1 MMNKRTGGENFMNN
15 PSTSYPDRRYPVG
28 IQTFSEIIEKGY
40 VYIDKTD
47 LMWRMQQMSKYIF
60 LSRPRRFGKSLL
72 TTTLC
77 SFFEGRRDLFEGLKV
92 MELEK
97 EWKQYPVLHIDVS
110 MAKAQ
115 ENEELLSNAL
125 FRQLEP
131 YTEIYGAKASELT
144 PGAVFSGLIRRA
156 YEQTGSQVVVVI
168 DEYDAPLLEV
178 LHENER
184 LDGYR
189 RVMQEFYQCL
199 KANEAMIRFC
209 FITGITKFSQLSI
222 FSTLNNITNIS
233 LDPQFAAIC
242 GITGEEIDTQMQPD
256 VERLAAEYECS
267 PQQMREMLREAYDG
281 YRFSRKSPDIYNPF
295 SLMKAFNQ
303 LRLNNWWFES
313 GTPSYLIRQMRR
325 FRTDITKLDG
335 LEAPASAFDQPTE
348 NMLDALPLL
357 YQSGYMTIK
366 DYDFYT
372 QSYTLGI
379 PNKEVRV
386 GFTEGLLPIVTGVR
400 GSDVQMGFAA
410 RFWKALRADDTDLAL
425 RELQAYLEELPYVEG
440 FKKKLEEVS
449 TAEGFYEWS
458 FYLIFSMLNVYVQT
472 QVKCARGKAD
482 MVVFMPD
489 AIYVMELK
497 INGTAQ
503 DALDQINDRGYALR
517 YATDGR
523 RIVKAGIGFSVEKRA
538 MTGYIIEN

>member
-1 MMNKRTGGENFMNN
+1 MTHPSN
-15 PSTSYPDRRYPVG
+15 PYPDERRYPVG
-28 IQTFSEIIEKGY
+28 IQTFSEIITKGY

-47 LMWRMQQMSKYIF
+47 LMWRMTRLSKYIF

-77 SFFEGRRDLFEGLKV
+77 SFFRGERNLFEGLKV

-97 EWKQYPVLHIDVS
+97 EWQSYPVLHIDVS
-110 MAKAQ
+110 MAKGQ
-115 ENEELLSNAL
+115 ENVEMLRNAL
-125 FRQLEP
+125 LRRLEP
-131 YTEIYGAKASELT
+131 LSERYGSMPNELT
-144 PGAVFSGLIRRA
+144 PGAVFDGLIRRA
-156 YEQTGSQVVVVI
+156 YEQTGRQVVVVI

-178 LHENER
+178 LHEEEQ
-184 LDGYR
+184 LYGYR

-233 LDPQFAAIC
+233 LDPEFAAIC
-242 GITGEEIDTQMQPD
+242 GITGEEIDTQMKPD
-256 VERLAAEYECS
+256 VERLAAEYECTADE
-267 PQQMREMLREAYDG
+267 MRQMLRDTYDG
-281 YRFSRKSPDIYNPF
+281 YHFAGKSPDIYNPF

-303 LRLNNWWFES
+303 RRLDNWWFES
-313 GTPSYLIRQMRR
+313 GTPSYLIRQMRH
-325 FRTDITKLDG
+325 FRTDITKLDD
-335 LEAPASAFDQPTE
+335 LQVPASAFDQPTE

-366 DYDFYT
+366 DYNFK
-372 QSYTLGI
+372 SRMYTLGL
-379 PNKEVRV
+379 PNMEVRV
-386 GFTEGLLPIVTGVR
+386 GFTEGLLPTVTGMR
-400 GSDVQMGFAA
+400 GSDVQRGFAV
-410 RFWKALRADDTDLAL
+410 RFWEALCANDTDLAL
-425 RELQAYLEELPYVEG
+425 RELQAYLEELPYIEG

-472 QVKCARGKAD
+472 QVKCARGRAD

-489 AIYVMELK
+489 TIYVIELK
-497 INGTAQ
+497 INGTAK
-503 DALDQINDRGYALR
+503 DALDQINDKGYARR

-538 MTGYIIEN
+538 MTEFIIED

>member
-1 MMNKRTGGENFMNN
+1 ME
-15 PSTSYPDRRYPVG
+15 RRYPVG
-28 IQTFSEIIEKGY
+28 IQTFSRLRSEGY

-47 LMWRMQQMSKYIF
+47 LMWRMTRLSPYIF

-92 MELEK
+92 MELER
-97 EWKQYPVLHIDVS
+97 EWVKYPVLHIDVS
-110 MAKAQ
+110 MAKGRDNSQ
-115 ENEELLSNAL
+115 ELRKALLMELKPLI
-125 FRQLEP
+125 
-131 YTEIYGAKASELT
+131 EIYGKDSDENT
-144 PGAVFSGLIRRA
+144 PGEVFSGLIRRA
-156 YEQTGSQVVVVI
+156 YKQTGRQVVVVI

-178 LHENER
+178 LHEEEQ
-184 LDGYR
+184 LPGYR

-233 LDPQFAAIC
+233 LDPEFAAIC

-256 VERLAAEYECS
+256 VARLAERYKCTPTE
-267 PQQMREMLREAYDG
+267 MREMLRQTYDG
-281 YRFSRKSPDIYNPF
+281 YHFSEESPDIYNPF

-303 LRLNNWWFES
+303 RQLRNFWFES
-313 GTPSYLIRQMRR
+313 GTPSYLLQQMRR
-325 FRTDITKLDG
+325 YRTDITKLDD
-335 LEAPASAFDQPTE
+335 LQVPASSFDQPTE
-348 NMLDALPLL
+348 NMRNALPLL
-357 YQSGYMTIK
+357 YQSGYVTIK
-366 DYDFYT
+366 DYDFLM
-372 QSYTLGI
+372 QEYTLGI

-386 GFTEGLLPIVTGVR
+386 GFTEGLLPTVTGLE
-400 GSDVQMGFAA
+400 GGDVQMGFAA

-425 RELQAYLEELPYVEG
+425 RELQAYLEGLPYVEG
-440 FKKKLEEVS
+440 FKKKLEEV
-449 TAEGFYEWS
+449 TVAEGFYEWT

-472 QVKCARGKAD
+472 QVKCANGRTD

-489 AIYVMELK
+489 TIYVMELK

-503 DALDQINDRGYALR
+503 DALQQIEDKGYAKR

-523 RIVKAGIGFSVEKRA
+523 RIVKAGMAFDTEKRSL
-538 MTGYIIEN
+538 TEYVIVDE

>member
-1 MMNKRTGGENFMNN
+1 MTE
-15 PSTSYPDRRYPVG
+15 RRKYPVG
-28 IQTFSEIIEKGY
+28 IQTFSRIISEGY

-47 LMWRMQQMSKYIF
+47 LMWEMTQLSKYIF

-72 TTTLC
+72 ATTLC
-77 SFFEGRRDLFEGLKV
+77 SFFAGRRDLFEGLKV
-92 MELEK
+92 MEMEQ
-97 EWKQYPVLHIDVS
+97 EWTQYPVLHIDVS
-110 MAKAQ
+110 MAKGKPD
-115 ENEELLSNAL
+115 EESLRRALLL
-125 FRQLEP
+125 QLKP
-131 YTEIYGAKASELT
+131 LTKLYGSDPSETL
-144 PGAVFSGLIRRA
+144 PGEVFSGLIHRA
-156 YEQTGSQVVVVI
+156 YEQTGHQVVVVI

-178 LHENER
+178 LHEEEQ
-184 LDGYR
+184 LPGYR
-189 RVMQEFYQCL
+189 YIMQEFYQCL

-233 LDPQFAAIC
+233 LDPEFAAIC

-256 VERLAAEYECS
+256 VARLAEEYEVT
-267 PQQMREMLREAYDG
+267 PAEMREMLRTTYDG
-281 YRFSRKSPDIYNPF
+281 YRFAGKSPDIYNPF

-303 LRLNNWWFES
+303 RQLRNFWFES
-313 GTPSYLIRQMRR
+313 GTPSYLIRQIQQ

-335 LEAPASAFDQPTE
+335 LQVPSSAFDQPTE
-348 NMLDALPLL
+348 NMRNALPLL
-357 YQSGYMTIK
+357 YQSGYLTIK
-366 DYDFYT
+366 SYDRLI
-372 QSYTLGI
+372 QEYTLGI

-386 GFTEGLLPIVTGVR
+386 GFTEGLLPLVTGLE

-425 RELQAYLEELPYVEG
+425 RELQAYLESLPYVKG
-440 FKKKLEEVS
+440 FKKKLEEVA
-449 TAEGFYEWS
+449 TAEFFYEWS

-472 QVKCARGKAD
+472 QVKCARGRAD

-489 AIYVMELK
+489 AIYVIELK

-503 DALDQINDRGYALR
+503 DALDQIEDKGYAKR

-523 RIVKAGIGFSVEKRA
+523 RIVKVGMGFSVEKRA
-538 MTGYIIEN
+538 MTEYIIQ

>member
-1 MMNKRTGGENFMNN
+1 MEKE
-15 PSTSYPDRRYPVG
+15 RRYPVG
-28 IQTFSEIIEKGY
+28 IQTFSRIIGEGY

-47 LMWRMQQMSKYIF
+47 LMWRMTRVSPFIF

-97 EWKQYPVLHIDVS
+97 EWTQYPVLHIDVS
-110 MAKAQ
+110 MAKGKPDEDALRRALMLQ
-115 ENEELLSNAL
+115 MEPLTDTYGVNPNEKL
-125 FRQLEP
+125 
-131 YTEIYGAKASELT
+131 
-144 PGAVFSGLIRRA
+144 PGEVFSGLIRRA
-156 YEQTGSQVVVVI
+156 YKQTGELVVVVI

-178 LHENER
+178 LHEEE
-184 LDGYR
+184 LLPAYR

-233 LDPQFAAIC
+233 LQPEFAAIC

-256 VERLAAEYECS
+256 VARLAEEYEVT
-267 PQQMREMLREAYDG
+267 PQEMREMLRDTYDG
-281 YRFSRKSPDIYNPF
+281 YRFSRNSPDIYNPF

-303 LRLNNWWFES
+303 RELQNYWFES
-313 GTPSYLIRQMRR
+313 GTPSYLIRQLRR
-325 FRTDITKLDG
+325 FRTDITKLDD
-335 LEAPASAFDQPTE
+335 LVVPSSAFDQPTE
-348 NMLDALPLL
+348 NMRNALPLL

-366 DYDFYT
+366 GYDRWE
-372 QSYTLGI
+372 QAYTLGI

-386 GFTEGLLPIVTGVR
+386 GFTEGLLPTVTGME
-400 GSDVQMGFAA
+400 GSDVQMGFAL
-410 RFWKALRADDTDLAL
+410 RFWRALRKSDTDLAL
-425 RELQAYLEELPYVEG
+425 RELQAYLESLPYIEG
-440 FKKKLEEVS
+440 FKKKLEEVT

-472 QVKCARGKAD
+472 QVKCARGRAD

-497 INGTAQ
+497 INGTAR
-503 DALDQINDRGYALR
+503 DALDQIEQKGYALR

-523 RIVKAGIGFSVEKRA
+523 RIVKVGMGFSVEKRA
-538 MTGYIIEN
+538 MTEFIIGQE

>member
-1 MMNKRTGGENFMNN
+1 MEKE
-15 PSTSYPDRRYPVG
+15 RRYPVG
-28 IQTFSEIIEKGY
+28 IQTFSRIIGEGY

-47 LMWRMQQMSKYIF
+47 LMWRMTRVSPFIF

-97 EWKQYPVLHIDVS
+97 EWTQYPVLHIDVS
-110 MAKAQ
+110 MAKGQKDEDMLSRA
-115 ENEELLSNAL
+115 LLL
-125 FRQLEP
+125 QLKP
-131 YTEIYGAKASELT
+131 LASRYGSSPDELT
-144 PGAVFSGLIRRA
+144 PGTVFSGLIRRA
-156 YEQTGSQVVVVI
+156 YEQMGRQVVVVI

-178 LHENER
+178 LHEEER
-184 LDGYR
+184 LPAYR

-233 LDPQFAAIC
+233 LQPEFAAIC

-256 VERLAAEYECS
+256 VARLAEEYEVT
-267 PQQMREMLREAYDG
+267 PQEMREMLRDTYDG
-281 YRFSRKSPDIYNPF
+281 YRFSRNSPDIYNPF

-303 LRLNNWWFES
+303 RELQNYWFES
-313 GTPSYLIRQMRR
+313 GTPSYLIRQLRR
-325 FRTDITKLDG
+325 FRTDITKLDD
-335 LEAPASAFDQPTE
+335 LQVPSSAFDQPTE

-366 DYDFYT
+366 GYDRWE
-372 QSYTLGI
+372 QAYTLGI

-386 GFTEGLLPIVTGVR
+386 GFTEGLLPTVTGME
-400 GSDVQMGFAA
+400 GSDVQMGFAL
-410 RFWKALRADDTDLAL
+410 RFWRALRKSDTDLAL
-425 RELQAYLEELPYVEG
+425 RELQAYLESLPYIEG
-440 FKKKLEEVS
+440 FKKKLEEVT

-472 QVKCARGKAD
+472 QVKCARGRAD

-497 INGTAQ
+497 INGTAR
-503 DALDQINDRGYALR
+503 DALDQIEQKGYALR

-523 RIVKAGIGFSVEKRA
+523 RIVKVGMGFSLEKRA
-538 MTGYIIEN
+538 MTEYIIE